1 MSYDRAYKY
10 TKENNLFQKLKE
22 KGIAGKKL
30 GTPENIKSGGTG
42 MEIGTISQK
51 RGFWGKG
58 AKQSALWERERV
70 LR

>member
-42 MEIGTISQK
+42 MEIGK
-51 RGFWGKG
+51 GGFGVKG
-58 AKQSALWERERV
+58 RNSRHCGREKGG
-70 LR
+70 